1 MTASPERQTRDYSQP
16 LAGHLTVAQVAE
28 MIDHSLLRPEL
39 TLADVTE
46 GCAIAAA
53 HKVMS
58 VCCKPADVT
67 HAGRVLAGTSVK
79 VGTVVGFPHGSNSTA
94 TKVFE
99 ARRALDEGARELDM
113 VINIG
118 RLRGG
123 DHSYVESD
131 IRAVVEVAA
140 TTGALVKVIFENAY
154 LTDDEK
160 VASCHLTEE
169 AGADF
174 VKTSTGFAATGATM
188 DDLRLM
194 RRSVGPRVQVK
205 AAGGVRTLDTLLAMV
220 AIGVSRF
227 GATATVSMLADATAR
242 AAAGELSVPSTTEP
256 ASTPRASP
264 ASSQY

>member
-1 MTASPERQTRDYSQP
+1 MTTPWPGSVPDYSKP
-16 LAGHLTVAQVAE
+16 PKGELTVAQVAA

-39 TLADVTE
+39 TLDDVTL
-46 GCAIAAA
+46 GCEIAATHEVA
-53 HKVMS
+53 S
-58 VCCKPADVT
+58 VCCKPADVV
-67 HAGRVLAGTSVK
+67 HASRVLAGTSVK
-79 VGTVVGFPHGSNSTA
+79 VGTVVGFPHGSSTTE

-99 ARRALDEGARELDM
+99 ARRALHDGARELDM

-123 DHSYVESD
+123 EHAYVAAD

-140 TTGALVKVIFENAY
+140 TGDALVKVIFENAY

-160 VASCHLTEE
+160 VVACRLTEG

-188 DDLRLM
+188 EDLALM
-194 RRSVGPRVQVK
+194 RRSVGSAMQVK
-205 AAGGVRTLDTLLAMV
+205 AAGGVRTLDTMLAMV

-227 GATATVSMLADATAR
+227 GATATVTMLADAKEREAR
-242 AAAGELSVPSTTEP
+242 DELRVPSIGAVGADAVV
-256 ASTPRASP
+256 ASE
-264 ASSQY
+264 Y

>member
-1 MTASPERQTRDYSQP
+1 MTTFPEREVHDYSRP
-16 LAGHLTVAQVAE
+16 LVGHLTVAQVAA

-46 GCAIAAA
+46 GCAIAAD
-53 HKVMS
+53 HQVMS

-67 HAGRVLAGTSVK
+67 HAGRVLAGTAVK
-79 VGTVVGFPHGSNSTA
+79 VGTVVGFPHGSNTTP
-94 TKVFE
+94 TKVVE

-123 DHSYVESD
+123 DHLYVGSD

-160 VASCHLTEE
+160 VTACHLTEE

-194 RRSVGPRVQVK
+194 RRSVGPGVQVK

-220 AIGVSRF
+220 AIGVTRF
-227 GATATVSMLADATAR
+227 GATATVAMLADATAR
-242 AAAGELSVPSTTEP
+242 AATGELSVPSTTQPDVANSVSAE
-256 ASTPRASP
+256 
-264 ASSQY
+264 Y

>member
-1 MTASPERQTRDYSQP
+1 VDAEWPGHPPDYSTP
-16 LAGHLTVAQVAE
+16 PSGELTLAQVAA

-39 TLADVTE
+39 TLDDVTL
-46 GCAIAAA
+46 GCEIAAA
-53 HKVMS
+53 HEVKS
-58 VCCKPADVT
+58 VCCKPSDVV
-67 HAGRVLAGTSVK
+67 HAGGVLAGSAVL
-79 VGTVVGFPHGSNSTA
+79 VGTVVGFPHGGSTTE

-99 ARRALDEGARELDM
+99 ARGAIDNGARELDM

-123 DHSYVESD
+123 DHVYVGAD
-131 IRAVVEVAA
+131 IRAIVEVAA

-160 VASCHLTEE
+160 VVACHLTED

-188 DDLRLM
+188 EDLFLM
-194 RRSVGPRVQVK
+194 RRSVGPTMQVK
-205 AAGGVRTLDTLLAMV
+205 AAGGVRTLDTMLSMV

-227 GATATVSMLADATAR
+227 GATATVTMLADAKER
-242 AAAGELSVPSTTEP
+242 AARGELRVQSEPSATTA
-256 ASTPRASP
+256 ASNE
-264 ASSQY
+264 Y